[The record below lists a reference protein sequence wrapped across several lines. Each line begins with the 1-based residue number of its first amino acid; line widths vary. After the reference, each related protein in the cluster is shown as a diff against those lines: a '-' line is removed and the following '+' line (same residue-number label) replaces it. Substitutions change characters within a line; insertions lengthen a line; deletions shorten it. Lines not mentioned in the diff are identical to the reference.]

1 MPHRCGTPEVGNH
14 KWYLTYTCTKNSTQF
29 ICVIVKWLATKSP
42 FYFPSL
48 LLLPRSIGSNWKPP
62 TNHPQGHQIFSKVPI
77 VTFEPANSKAIKHN
91 PTLSDSVFK
100 VTRIID
106 AKNIRL
112 HSIFWESIWNYKK
125 LSHLCMHVT
134 VAIVVITTYICQYG
148 TGLFLS
154 LYNERVRKEL
164 AKIVYFGLNSFF
176 KDWAWNRLWV
186 AVLDS
191 LQRKKQ
197 AQKNGCILPSRKGT
211 L

>member
-14 KWYLTYTCTKNSTQF
+14 KWYLTYTCTKNSTHF

-77 VTFEPANSKAIKHN
+77 VTFELANSKAIKHN

-106 AKNIRL
+106 AKNIQLHQAFFYNTTWYLRRGNIL
-112 HSIFWESIWNYKK
+112 PALEFFAWVSSFFFEFWYFYWILSLIHSIF
-125 LSHLCMHVT
+125 L
-134 VAIVVITTYICQYG
+134 Q
-148 TGLFLS
+148 
-154 LYNERVRKEL
+154 
-164 AKIVYFGLNSFF
+164 FF
-176 KDWAWNRLWV
+176 KTFQYFW
-186 AVLDS
+186 
-191 LQRKKQ
+191 
-197 AQKNGCILPSRKGT
+197 
-211 L
+211 